1 MYQLDCHDLGAG
13 KLDETVN
20 HVTTGAT
27 VDEVM
32 KKAMEHAKVHHAD
45 LLKANSTPEKQAQM
59 AAQMKSLIK
68 TVA

>member
-13 KLDETVN
+13 KLDESVN
-20 HVTTGAT
+20 HVVTGAT

-32 KKAMEHAKVHHAD
+32 KKAMEHGKQHHAD
-45 LLKANSTPEKQAQM
+45 MLKAYSTPEKQAQL
-59 AAQMKSLIK
+59 AAQMKSLVK